1 MQGVEISHCNA
12 AIRAVLAA
20 YNSVLGST
28 VEEALRPILAYGK
41 SDTLGLDAMP
51 EITLVE
57 RLEQY
62 DKYAIV
68 ITEECGSRESSHFT
82 NTDDPRRFRTIFIA
96 DPTDRSDQLQK
107 LLEGV
112 TDRTKKV
119 GEVLRDS
126 ESRKSWAEEFGAP
139 VEITGSTSAITC
151 LRRGVPIFSVILN
164 YITQQLVVS
173 CSAGIY
179 VLAIPEELVNIDL
192 DFVRDRGRRLT
203 FPSINA
209 LKTSDMRRFVT
220 FMGSAGKKG
229 YQENL
234 QDSKLMS
241 SAEQEEFLH
250 YRSPGGPSRTLYLS
264 DLQPKE
270 TPIGFVLANG
280 EKIGEWIHWL
290 PFVRFAKKSED
301 ESLPALRLF
310 EIYQDRPWTKEG
322 ILMSTP
328 PAYSIFKPIGKDGD
342 AVIDVSRFSA
352 FPNPSRMRSTLLVT
366 PCDNQWATRVVNQYG
381 YRPLILGDERE

>member
-12 AIRAVLAA
+12 AIKAVLAA
-20 YNSVLGST
+20 YYAVIGST

-62 DKYAIV
+62 DKYAVV
-68 ITEECGSRESSHFT
+68 ITEECGSRESRHFV

-112 TDRTKKV
+112 TDKSKKV

-126 ESRKSWAEEFGAP
+126 ESRKTWADSFSSP

-151 LRRGVPIFSVILN
+151 LRRGVPIFSVVLN

-173 CSAGIY
+173 CSAGNY
-179 VLAIPEELVNIDL
+179 VCSIPEHLVSIDF
-192 DFVRDRGRRLT
+192 DYVRENARHLT
-203 FPSINA
+203 FPSINSFKA
-209 LKTSDMRRFVT
+209 NDMRRFVT
-220 FMGSAGKKG
+220 FMGSPKKKG
-229 YQENL
+229 YHENF

-241 SAEQEEFLH
+241 PAEQKEFLH
-250 YRSPGGPSRTLYLS
+250 YR
-264 DLQPKE
+264 
-270 TPIGFVLANG
+270 
-280 EKIGEWIHWL
+280 
-290 PFVRFAKKSED
+290 
-301 ESLPALRLF
+301 
-310 EIYQDRPWTKEG
+310 
-322 ILMSTP
+322 
-328 PAYSIFKPIGKDGD
+328 
-342 AVIDVSRFSA
+342 
-352 FPNPSRMRSTLLVT
+352 
-366 PCDNQWATRVVNQYG
+366 
-381 YRPLILGDERE
+381 